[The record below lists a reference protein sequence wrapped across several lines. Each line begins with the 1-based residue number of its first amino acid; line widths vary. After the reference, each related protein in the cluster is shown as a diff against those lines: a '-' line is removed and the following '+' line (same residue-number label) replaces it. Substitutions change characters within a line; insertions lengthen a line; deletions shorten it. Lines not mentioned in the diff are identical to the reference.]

1 MKTTLPNT
9 LRSIRLLTIVSM
21 IIWMLLLASPLAA
34 STPSAATI
42 SSDSATA
49 TWSGGPFLLSNA
61 LSCRDAESTCD
72 HFALTIV
79 PAKHDFVVT
88 IRVSVTAPGR

>member
-1 MKTTLPNT
+1 MKTTSPNT
-9 LRSIRLLTIVSM
+9 IRSIRLLTIVSM
-21 IIWMLLLASPLAA
+21 IMWMLLLASPLTA

-42 SSDSATA
+42 SSDSAAA
-49 TWSGGPFLLSNA
+49 TWSGGPFLLSNP
-61 LSCRDAESTCD
+61 LSCRDAELTCD

-79 PAKHDFVVT
+79 PAKRDFVVT